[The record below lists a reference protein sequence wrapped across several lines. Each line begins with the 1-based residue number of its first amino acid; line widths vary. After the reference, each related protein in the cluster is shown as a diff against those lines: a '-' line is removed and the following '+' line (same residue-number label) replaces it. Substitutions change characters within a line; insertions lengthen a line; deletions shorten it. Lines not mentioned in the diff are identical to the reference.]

1 MAQLKQLVEKNIIE
15 YNRHNGR
22 KEPHFT
28 FSIFSIQSP
37 LKLVFHSIK
46 KKKNLFV
53 GKCSESVIFPV
64 LSFKGQH
71 GDQGAPGSV
80 GPAGPRVGQPKRP
93 CSLKT
98 SLQQGGSPRLLLP
111 CGVFTDSLRLGVL
124 LPQGPA
130 GPSGPAGKDG
140 RTGHPGTVG
149 PAGIRGSQGSQ
160 GPAVSTVP

>member
-1 MAQLKQLVEKNIIE
+1 M
-15 YNRHNGR
+15 
-22 KEPHFT
+22 
-28 FSIFSIQSP
+28 
-37 LKLVFHSIK
+37 
-46 KKKNLFV
+46 
-53 GKCSESVIFPV
+53 CSESVIFPV

-93 CSLKT
+93 WSLKS
-98 SLQQGGSPRLLLP
+98 SLWQGGSPRALLP
-111 CGVFTDSLRLGVL
+111 CGVFTDSLRLGV

-149 PAGIRGSQGSQ
+149 PAGVRGSQGSQ
-160 GPAVSTVP
+160 GPAVSIIPGNNKEHHGPEEQSLQTNPRWL